1 MQDGQTVDAGGYTFT
16 NQTVYALNLTLTSY
30 LANGGKYTVTV
41 LYNGVDGFQRNATSN
56 EVQVRLY
63 SQKGVA
69 GHIHRST
76 HILADAPRT
85 LHLLD
90 LVLCPA

>member
-41 LYNGVDGFQRNATSN
+41 LYNGVDGLQRNATSN
-56 EVQVRLY
+56 EVQVRLR
-63 SQKGVA
+63 SQKALA
-69 GHIHRST
+69 GHIH
-76 HILADAPRT
+76 
-85 LHLLD
+85 
-90 LVLCPA
+90 